1 MRKQAIQ
8 KNYRLNESEL
18 VGAENITIKTE
29 KDIFKVLDFEYKEP
43 NDRTKWRMWDLNPRL
58 FACKANTLPLS

>member
-43 NDRTKWRMWDLNPRL
+43 NDRT
-58 FACKANTLPLS
+58 